1 MGTKTY
7 TATSFFD
14 ADSVIA
20 SFTSQGLKDI
30 PDSSHATVGFLY
42 CDSQVDYVGVVEKL
56 SALVSFPI
64 VGGTTMGL
72 PFDNTPHDSADDMS
86 AMLLVIEREGMRVS
100 VQASEK
106 LNHAQHTEQMNAL
119 YAKTCEELGEEP
131 KIAML
136 FLPLLPGIPL
146 SDFMDD
152 IFVCAGDIPV
162 FGGTSTNDLI
172 STQAAVFHNGESLHD
187 KLVLVLIGGNVRP
200 VCASSCQVTPM
211 VEYAP
216 TVSQVE
222 GNEVLRVDSSSF
234 CDYMRDIG
242 LNPEDR
248 VSGVDAL
255 MQYGPTPV
263 LVDTGEAGKTDVPEI
278 RCISYTD
285 LERGSG
291 MFSAAV
297 AEGAK
302 IYMSILRQQDVI
314 DSARECLSKLEERMT
329 PARQE
334 GYEYTAF
341 FCVTCVARYFV
352 QVGGS
357 NKEKE
362 FLMDNIPAGCH
373 PTGLYAFCEIGPV
386 YSAKDGFLQN
396 RSHSGSITMCAF

>member
-216 TVSQVE
+216 TVSQAE

-242 LNPEDR
+242 KNIKDLRISNNLTQDQLAEKLFVTR
-248 VSGVDAL
+248 QTVSNYENGKSRPDIDTLEKIAS
-255 MQYGPTPV
+255 V
-263 LVDTGEAGKTDVPEI
+263 LG
-278 RCISYTD
+278 CQLTD
-285 LERGSG
+285 L
-291 MFSAAV
+291 
-297 AEGAK
+297 
-302 IYMSILRQQDVI
+302 IY
-314 DSARECLSKLEERMT
+314 
-329 PARQE
+329 
-334 GYEYTAF
+334 G
-341 FCVTCVARYFV
+341 
-352 QVGGS
+352 
-357 NKEKE
+357 KEKSKKN
-362 FLMDNIPAGCH
+362 LH
-373 PTGLYAFCEIGPV
+373 QRL
-386 YSAKDGFLQN
+386 
-396 RSHSGSITMCAF
+396 

>member
-1 MGTKTY
+1 
-7 TATSFFD
+7 
-14 ADSVIA
+14 
-20 SFTSQGLKDI
+20 
-30 PDSSHATVGFLY
+30 
-42 CDSQVDYVGVVEKL
+42 
-56 SALVSFPI
+56 
-64 VGGTTMGL
+64 
-72 PFDNTPHDSADDMS
+72 
-86 AMLLVIEREGMRVS
+86 
-100 VQASEK
+100 
-106 LNHAQHTEQMNAL
+106 
-119 YAKTCEELGEEP
+119 
-131 KIAML
+131 
-136 FLPLLPGIPL
+136 
-146 SDFMDD
+146 
-152 IFVCAGDIPV
+152 
-162 FGGTSTNDLI
+162 
-172 STQAAVFHNGESLHD
+172 
-187 KLVLVLIGGNVRP
+187 
-200 VCASSCQVTPM
+200 M

-216 TVSQVE
+216 TVSQAE

-341 FCVTCVARYFV
+341 FALLVWLGILFRLVVLTKKKNSSWIIFLLGVTPLDYTLF
-352 QVGGS
+352 
-357 NKEKE
+357 
-362 FLMDNIPAGCH
+362 
-373 PTGLYAFCEIGPV
+373 
-386 YSAKDGFLQN
+386 AK
-396 RSHSGSITMCAF
+396 